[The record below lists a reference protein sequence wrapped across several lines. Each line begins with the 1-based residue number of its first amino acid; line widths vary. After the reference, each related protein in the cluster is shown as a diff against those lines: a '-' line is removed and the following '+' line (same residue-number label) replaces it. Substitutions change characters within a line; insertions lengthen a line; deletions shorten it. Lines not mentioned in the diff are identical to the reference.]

1 MGHKKGFKTDKKR
14 LKQLSHWKLTGA
26 GGDGNETVFDP
37 FSSILLPFVTFCCI
51 FELVLFSLFL
61 SSVFFFLGFPFSP
74 ECFDQSI
81 FESSCFLGKSTQWGS
96 GGVTKMICSIS
107 TTLY

>member
-61 SSVFFFLGFPFSP
+61 SSVFFFKVSLFHLRVLISPFLSQVVSW
-74 ECFDQSI
+74 ENQLSG
-81 FESSCFLGKSTQWGS
+81 EVAGS
-96 GGVTKMICSIS
+96 QK
-107 TTLY
+107 